1 MSDRDMKKL
10 IRLLEKKLGVT
21 WGDITDWLRSQNALD
36 AIAAR
41 LEAQDYAGA
50 VSDLDAAA
58 ERFAA
63 DLQAAYVDAG
73 QKAADWLDGKVDTKL
88 IRFDQTNQRAVDRAQ
103 TNRYE
108 LVRGFTEEQREITR
122 DVITDGMRRGVNP
135 REMARDLRD
144 SIGLTST
151 QERQVRNFRR
161 SLENGEWS
169 RVLGYELRDKRADRT
184 IRRLQR
190 DGGELTSTQIDQM
203 VERYRRNRI
212 NDRAEVI
219 ARTEA
224 LRAAHDG
231 HDDAMRQAL
240 ERGDVA
246 ADQLESTWNA
256 GPATR
261 FAREDHQAMDGK
273 TVTWGEDFELPDG
286 TRMRGPGDPR
296 GGAKHNARCRC
307 AKSTSFRDAA

>member
-1 MSDRDMKKL
+1 MKKL
-10 IRLLEKKLGVT
+10 IRLLEKKLGLT
-21 WGDITDWLRSQNALD
+21 WSDITDWLREQNALD
-36 AIAAR
+36 AIATR

-50 VSDLDAAA
+50 VADLDAAA
-58 ERFAA
+58 EKFAA
-63 DLQAAYVDAG
+63 DLQAAYVEAG
-73 QKAADWLDGKVDTKL
+73 QKAAAWLDGKIDDKL
-88 IRFDQTNQRAVDRAQ
+88 IRFDQTNDLAVQRAR

-108 LVRGFTEEQREITR
+108 LVRGFTAEQRAITR
-122 DVITDGMRRGVNP
+122 NVITDGVRRGVNP

-144 SIGLTST
+144 SIGLTES
-151 QERQVRNFRR
+151 QEQQVRNFRR

-190 DGGELTSTQIDQM
+190 DGGELTSAQIDQL
-203 VERYRRNRI
+203 VERYRKNRI

-240 ERGDVA
+240 DRGDVS
-246 ADQLESTWNA
+246 ADQLEATWNA
-256 GPATR
+256 GPATK

-273 TVTWGEDFELPDG
+273 TVPWGEDFELPDG

-296 GGAKHNARCRC
+296 GGAKHNLRCRC
-307 AKSTSFRDAA
+307 CKSTDFAAAA